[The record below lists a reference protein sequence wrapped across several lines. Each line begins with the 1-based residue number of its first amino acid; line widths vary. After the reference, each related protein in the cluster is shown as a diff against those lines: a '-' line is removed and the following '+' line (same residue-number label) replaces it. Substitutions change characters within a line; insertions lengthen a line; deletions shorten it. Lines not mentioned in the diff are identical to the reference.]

1 MRPNEMSDFISKVL
15 LEIFEGLNKSGAALR
30 PLEGAKIYVEFTL
43 SVALDDNHCGCPVRF
58 TVPVIFQHGEEGK

>member
-15 LEIFEGLNKSGAALR
+15 LEIFEGLNKSGAAR
-30 PLEGAKIYVEFTL
+30 PLEGAKIYVEFAL

-58 TVPVIFQHGEEGK
+58 TVPVIFQYGSEEGK